1 MIEELIATI
10 DYSKRIDIDLEF
22 KKDDVFLSLED
33 QPLSELRK
41 AAREWVKVQVDSINS
56 KNFIQMYSEIF
67 DTEKNVIIYI
77 TYHNMIKLSKII

>member
-1 MIEELIATI
+1 MWTMIEELIATI

-41 AAREWVKVQVDSINS
+41 DAREWVKVQVD
-56 KNFIQMYSEIF
+56 
-67 DTEKNVIIYI
+67 IIDS
-77 TYHNMIKLSKII
+77 MPLFQA

>member
-41 AAREWVKVQVDSINS
+41 AAREWVKVQVDLINS
-56 KNFIQMYSEIF
+56 
-67 DTEKNVIIYI
+67 
-77 TYHNMIKLSKII
+77 LSVVNLPRTDSLTI

>member
-1 MIEELIATI
+1 MWTMIEELIATI

-41 AAREWVKVQVDSINS
+41 AAREWVKVQVDLINS
-56 KNFIQMYSEIF
+56 
-67 DTEKNVIIYI
+67 
-77 TYHNMIKLSKII
+77 LSVVNLPRTDSLTI

>member
-41 AAREWVKVQVDSINS
+41 AAREWVKVQVDSINYDLES
-56 KNFIQMYSEIF
+56 KFYPDVF
-67 DTEKNVIIYI
+67 
-77 TYHNMIKLSKII
+77 

>member
-41 AAREWVKVQVDSINS
+41 AAREWVKVQVDLINS
-56 KNFIQMYSEIF
+56 
-67 DTEKNVIIYI
+67 
-77 TYHNMIKLSKII
+77 LSVVNLPRADRLTI